1 MVPLRGAQP
10 REMAPPTSSAPVL
23 LGFAGRMV
31 GGGER
36 LDHRTTKIGGVP
48 DWPPSAAAAADAD
61 PDGSL
66 HLDPAA
72 PPAEMTACARC
83 GETMALVAQA
93 HAPLVSGELADG
105 AAVADRVLYLF
116 SCFSRTC
123 FSRTANAGRWR
134 CLRAQV
140 PPVAAA
146 ALARDERSEARARG
160 PSTVPATEVEGA
172 VVGEVADDWG
182 GASGDDWGAGAIGD
196 DADALASAL
205 DALATRDLDA
215 EASARDAEW
224 NRTARDALPPQ
235 DTMADA
241 SGRERTRAEDARGDG
256 WASTEKKGGQKATK
270 GDWRGPRLPEFY
282 LLADHEPDAASASA
296 LTASE
301 RANAE
306 RLLHK
311 YAVDEGLETDSADA
325 AAAIAAAVTAAT
337 RDAAT
342 ENAAEAYE
350 SAAVEGV
357 DGRYL
362 KFSKRLR
369 RAPEQCVRYAFGGN
383 ALCWPEDGPGPEKTC
398 APCERCGAPRRVEMQ
413 LAPPL
418 LHFAAQ
424 AADWVLAEDCVRGA
438 KGKGAPYVPAD
449 AIDAWDWQAVA
460 AMTCSRSCGPGPEET
475 ETRKQN
481 ENGSFPGSSFSW
493 FEERVACV
501 DGDGGVAELLESGQA
516 FALPERD
523 VVVSE

>member
-140 PPVAAA
+140 PPVTAAA
-146 ALARDERSEARARG
+146 QLVSNTRDERPEARARG

-182 GASGDDWGAGAIGD
+182 GASGDDWGAGANGD

-256 WASTEKKGGQKATK
+256 WASTGKKKGRR

-301 RANAE
+301 RADAE

-311 YAVDEGLETDSADA
+311 YAVDEGLETDSANA

-369 RAPEQCVRYAFGGN
+369 RAPEQCVRYAFGGD

-398 APCERCGAPRRVEMQ
+398 APCERCGAPRRAEMQ

-424 AADWVLAEDCVRGA
+424 AADWVLAEERVRGA
-438 KGKGAPYVPAD
+438 KGAPYVPAD

-460 AMTCSRSCGPGPEET
+460 AMTCSRSCGPE

-481 ENGSFPGSSFSW
+481 GPEIFSW

>member
-48 DWPPSAAAAADAD
+48 DWPPSAAAAADGD

-66 HLDPAA
+66 LLDPAA

-146 ALARDERSEARARG
+146 ALARDERPEARARG

-182 GASGDDWGAGAIGD
+182 GASGDDWGAGAGDDWGAGANGD

-215 EASARDAEW
+215 EASARDTEW

-256 WASTEKKGGQKATK
+256 WASMEKKKGGR

-282 LLADHEPDAASASA
+282 LLAEHEPDAASASA

-301 RANAE
+301 RADAE

-311 YAVDEGLETDSADA
+311 YAVDEGLETDSANA
-325 AAAIAAAVTAAT
+325 AAAIAAAAIAAT

-424 AADWVLAEDCVRGA
+424 AAEWVRGSEEG
-438 KGKGAPYVPAD
+438 KGGTKGAPYVPAD

-460 AMTCSRSCGPGPEET
+460 AMTCSRSCGPREEEET
-475 ETRKQN
+475 RERG
-481 ENGSFPGSSFSW
+481 EESFSW

>member
-1 MVPLRGAQP
+1 
-10 REMAPPTSSAPVL
+10 MAPPTSSAPVL

-48 DWPPSAAAAADAD
+48 DWPPPAAAAADGD

-66 HLDPAA
+66 HHDPAA

-83 GETMALVAQA
+83 GEVMALVAQA

-140 PPVAAA
+140 PPVTAA
-146 ALARDERSEARARG
+146 ALARDERPEARARG

-182 GASGDDWGAGAIGD
+182 GAADADDWGAGAGD
-196 DADALASAL
+196 ADADALASAL
-205 DALATRDLDA
+205 DALATRHLDG
-215 EASARDAEW
+215 EDE
-224 NRTARDALPPQ
+224 
-235 DTMADA
+235 MADA
-241 SGRERTRAEDARGDG
+241 SGRLPRADEAREDGPGLTPRRLRR
-256 WASTEKKGGQKATK
+256 

-282 LLADHEPDAASASA
+282 LLAEYEPDAASASA
-296 LTASE
+296 LSASQ
-301 RANAE
+301 RADTE
-306 RLLHK
+306 RLLHR
-311 YAVDEGLETDSADA
+311 YAVEEGLETDA
-325 AAAIAAAVTAAT
+325 ANAANAVAAAVTAENRDAAT
-337 RDAAT
+337 RDAGG
-342 ENAAEAYE
+342 EAYE
-350 SAAVEGV
+350 SAAVAGV

-369 RAPEQCVRYAFGGN
+369 RAPEQCVRYAFGGH
-383 ALCWPEDGPGPEKTC
+383 ALCWPEDGPGPEKAC
-398 APCERCGAPRRVEMQ
+398 APCERCGAPRRAEMQ

-424 AADWVLAEDCVRGA
+424 AAEWAGAESKKA
-438 KGKGAPYVPAD
+438 KASASEINPAPPTSRVSAE
-449 AIDAWDWQAVA
+449 AIDAWDWQAGA
-460 AMTCSRSCGPGPEET
+460 AMTCSQSCGPEE
-475 ETRKQN
+475 EKG
-481 ENGSFPGSSFSW
+481 EPGKNGSESPVRFSW
-493 FEERVACV
+493 FEERVASV
-501 DGDGGVAELLESGQA
+501 DGDGGVAELLKSGQT
-516 FALPERD
+516 FEVPERD
-523 VVVSE
+523 VVVSECER

>member
-1 MVPLRGAQP
+1 
-10 REMAPPTSSAPVL
+10 
-23 LGFAGRMV
+23 
-31 GGGER
+31 
-36 LDHRTTKIGGVP
+36 
-48 DWPPSAAAAADAD
+48 
-61 PDGSL
+61 
-66 HLDPAA
+66 
-72 PPAEMTACARC
+72 
-83 GETMALVAQA
+83 
-93 HAPLVSGELADG
+93 
-105 AAVADRVLYLF
+105 
-116 SCFSRTC
+116 
-123 FSRTANAGRWR
+123 
-134 CLRAQV
+134 
-140 PPVAAA
+140 
-146 ALARDERSEARARG
+146 
-160 PSTVPATEVEGA
+160 
-172 VVGEVADDWG
+172 
-182 GASGDDWGAGAIGD
+182 
-196 DADALASAL
+196 
-205 DALATRDLDA
+205 
-215 EASARDAEW
+215 
-224 NRTARDALPPQ
+224 
-235 DTMADA
+235 MADA

-256 WASTEKKGGQKATK
+256 WASMEKKKGGR

-282 LLADHEPDAASASA
+282 LLAEHEPDAASASA

-301 RANAE
+301 RADAE

-311 YAVDEGLETDSADA
+311 YAVDEGLETDSANA
-325 AAAIAAAVTAAT
+325 AAAIAAAAIAAT

-424 AADWVLAEDCVRGA
+424 AAEWVRGSEEG
-438 KGKGAPYVPAD
+438 KGGTKGAPYVPAD

-460 AMTCSRSCGPGPEET
+460 AMTCSRSCGPREEE
-475 ETRKQN
+475 ETRKRG
-481 ENGSFPGSSFSW
+481 EESFSW